1 MEHLDI
7 IKRLCDNNFDTYI
20 VGGCV
25 RDKILG
31 IDPYDFDIV
40 TKARP
45 DQIIELFKDR
55 NVKQVGKSFGVI
67 LVDDYEVATFRL
79 DNYEND
85 NLEIIFAETLEEDLA
100 RRDLTINAIAFDE
113 RTGLLIDEHGG
124 REDCHNRIIKFV
136 GDPWERINQDPC
148 RILRACRFLAK
159 IDGTFDIKTDLAL
172 KDTVYMGFMDR
183 IAPERIRLEI
193 LKAMEISN
201 ASKFFTA
208 LHEIGALKF
217 ILPSLDSCW
226 NHEHGNHH
234 VENVW
239 DHCMFVGDAISTND
253 PILKLTGYLHDC
265 GKPETFDSETKQFL
279 RHEIAGKILTKTE
292 LDKLKFSSKEVE
304 RVSALVRSHMYSTLK
319 MSPKAIRKLLKKFNE
334 RNVNVEDFMRL
345 RMADRKGNIGRA
357 PFKLFE
363 WITMYKQFID
373 PVNIETPFSA
383 HDLALSG
390 GQIINEFELEPG
402 PQISKIQKLLLDYVI
417 ENGSESND
425 ESVLRSYVN
434 EVINY

>member
-20 VGGCV
+20 VGGGI
-25 RDKILG
+25 RDILSG
-31 IDPYDFDIV
+31 IEPEDFDVV
-40 TKARP
+40 TKATP
-45 DQIIELFKDR
+45 DEVMKLFFDC

-67 LVDDYEVATFRL
+67 LVEGFEVATFRF
-79 DNYEND
+79 DNYKDSEC
-85 NLEIIFAETLEEDLA
+85 IVSFAETIHEDLS
-100 RRDLTINAIAFDE
+100 RRDLTINALAYCE
-113 RTGLLIDEHGG
+113 LTGEIIDNHGG
-124 REDCHNRIIKFV
+124 RDDLKNRIIKFV
-136 GDPWERINQDPC
+136 GDPFKRIHEDPD
-148 RILRACRFLAK
+148 RIIRACRFLAK
-159 IDGTFDIKTDLAL
+159 IDGNFETETLRAL
-172 KDTVYMGFMDR
+172 KSAVRNHYIED

-193 LKAMEISN
+193 LKAMKTPK

-226 NHEHGNHH
+226 NHDHGNHH

-239 DHCMFVGDAISTND
+239 EHCMFVGDAISTND

-265 GKPETFDSETKQFL
+265 GKPETFNPETKQFL

-304 RVSALVRSHMYSTLK
+304 RVSSLVRSHMYSTLK
-319 MSPKAIRKLLKKFNE
+319 MSPKAIRRLLKKFNE
-334 RNVNVEDFMRL
+334 RNVNIEDFMRL
-345 RMADRKGNIGRA
+345 RMADRKGNIDKD
-357 PFKLFE
+357 PFRLRE
-363 WITMYKQFID
+363 YITMYKKFID
-373 PVNIETPFSA
+373 PVNIETPFSV

-390 GQIINEFELEPG
+390 GQIIKEFELKPG

-417 ENGSESND
+417 ENGSEANN

-434 EVINY
+434 EVIN